1 MPSRFA
7 LYAGRWLW
15 RKRLAMSERAADEF
29 EFIAKRLAEIRK
41 ERDDALARMPP
52 LDEDVPLAAEYYC
65 G

>member
-1 MPSRFA
+1 
-7 LYAGRWLW
+7 
-15 RKRLAMSERAADEF
+15 MSELAADEF

-41 ERDDALARMPP
+41 ERDDALAKMPP